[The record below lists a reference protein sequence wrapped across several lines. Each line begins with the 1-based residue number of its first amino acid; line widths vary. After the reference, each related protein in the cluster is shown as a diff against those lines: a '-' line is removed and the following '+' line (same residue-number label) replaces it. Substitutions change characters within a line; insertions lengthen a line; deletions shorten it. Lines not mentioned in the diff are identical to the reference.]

1 MTTSAS
7 ELEQQSPAEAIGVHH
22 YLGIFLLS
30 LATLLLELSL
40 TRVLSVALWYH
51 FGFLVISTALL
62 GFGTSGVVLALWHRL
77 REEISLDRALAM
89 LALLFGLLTVVCF
102 WLMQRIPFDPFSL
115 FSDKRQ
121 LAFMPLYYIVISL
134 PFFCSGLALALL
146 FTRGGR
152 RVNRLYAFDLVGAGV
167 GCAALA
173 LIMPAFGGSGSVVCA
188 AALGLLAAAIFGFRA
203 ASKIAGVAV
212 VLAVGLFALAFFAG
226 RLLPISITPNKQ
238 APPTLPIY
246 TAWNT
251 FSKIDVY
258 ELKGL
263 PGDTTG
269 RTARRFVF
277 DAGTAA
283 TGSVDLRPNV
293 RQALREIEGH
303 AHFGSNIAYV
313 GKTRPSVLIIGS
325 GGGSQVM
332 DALHYGVEKVVA
344 VEINPII
351 NDVITNRMRDYWGD
365 LYQQPEVEVV
375 TEEGRSFVRRSKEQY
390 DAILSLHTISNA
402 AIASGALSL
411 AENYVLTREAFE
423 DYLDHLKADGVL
435 YFTRP
440 EAQISRLFSTG
451 REALAARGITDFR
464 KHFFAYRNPPGG
476 PQLQGPGNRLS
487 FSAGFLMKKSPF
499 TAEEIE
505 AMQKILR
512 IGPGPR
518 TPGETIAELR
528 YTPDEPPSDSI
539 YYRLLTAPS
548 LPAVYAAEPA
558 QIEPATDDRP
568 FFNQH
573 TRWSRINRKTFQD
586 IFTQNRAA
594 RLALEDRPIAEV
606 TLLILLVQSVVI
618 AAILIFLPLAK
629 FSRQGLRVPHRGSFL
644 VYFAGLGLGFIMI
657 EIALLQRFTLFLG
670 QPVYTFAVV
679 LAALL
684 IFTGIG
690 AALSD
695 RFRATPRK
703 NLRVIVP
710 LILLTLL
717 LTAFLTP
724 YLFGAA
730 LGSSLFVRVLLSV
743 LILAPLGILL
753 GMPFPSGLR
762 IIGEEVPSLV
772 PWAWGVNG
780 FFTVI
785 GTVGALIL
793 GMAFGFKAVLVV
805 AAISYLVALA
815 SVSKSGPPRP
825 AARPFPDSAN

>member
-1 MTTSAS
+1 MKTGAS
-7 ELEQQSPAEAIGVHH
+7 ELEEQTPAERIGAHH

-62 GFGTSGVVLALWHRL
+62 GFGTSGVVLALWRRL
-77 REEISLDRALAM
+77 REEISLDRALAA

-121 LAFMPLYYIVISL
+121 LAFMPLYYIVIAL

-146 FTRGGR
+146 FTRGGL
-152 RVNRLYAFDLVGAGV
+152 RVNRLYAFDLVGAGI
-167 GCAALA
+167 GCATLA
-173 LIMPAFGGSGSVVCA
+173 LIMPAFGGSGSVVFS
-188 AALGLLAAAIFGFRA
+188 AALGLLAAAIFGFRS

-212 VLAVGLFALAFFAG
+212 VLATAFFALAFFAG
-226 RLLPISITPNKQ
+226 RLLPISITPNKRI
-238 APPTLPIY
+238 PPTPPIY

-251 FSKIDVY
+251 FSKIDVF
-258 ELKGL
+258 ETKAL
-263 PGDTTG
+263 PRDKTG
-269 RTARRFVF
+269 RGGRRFVF

-283 TGSVDLRPNV
+283 TGMVDLRPNV
-293 RQALREIEGH
+293 REALRQLGDNP
-303 AHFGSNIAYV
+303 GYSSNIAYV

-325 GGGSQVM
+325 GGGGEVLE
-332 DALHYGVEKVVA
+332 ALHYGAEKITA

-351 NDVITNRMRDYWGD
+351 NDVITTRMRDYWGD
-365 LYQQPEVEVV
+365 LYQQPEVQVV
-375 TEEGRSFVRRSKEQY
+375 TEEGRSFVRRSQEQY
-390 DAILSLHTISNA
+390 DAIISVHTISNA
-402 AIASGALSL
+402 AVASGALSL

-423 DYLDHLKADGVL
+423 DYLDHLKPDGVL

-451 REALAARGITDFR
+451 REALAARGVTDFPS
-464 KHFFAYRNPPGG
+464 HFFAYRNSPPAAQQ
-476 PQLQGPGNRLS
+476 QLGAGNRLS
-487 FSAGFLMKKSPF
+487 FSAGFLMKKSPY
-499 TAEEIE
+499 TAQEID
-505 AMQKILR
+505 AITKILR
-512 IGPGPR
+512 IGQPPANADDG
-518 TPGETIAELR
+518 TTELR
-528 YTPDEPPSDSI
+528 YTPNEPPSDSI
-539 YYRLLTAPS
+539 YSRLLTAPN
-548 LPAVYAAEPA
+548 LRAVYAAESA

-573 TRWSRINRKTFQD
+573 TRWSGINLKTFQD
-586 IFTQNRAA
+586 IFTQNRQA
-594 RLALEDRPIAEV
+594 RFALEDRPIAEV
-606 TLLILLVQSVVI
+606 TLLVLLGQSIVI
-618 AAILIFLPLAK
+618 AAVLILLPLAK
-629 FSRQGLRVPHRGSFL
+629 FSRQGLSVPHRGSFL

-695 RFRATPRK
+695 KFGASARK

-717 LTAFLTP
+717 LTAFVTP
-724 YLFGAA
+724 YIFNAA
-730 LGSSLFVRVLLSV
+730 LGWSLLARVLVSV
-743 LILAPLGILL
+743 LLLCPLGILL

-762 IIGEEVPSLV
+762 IIGEEAHALV

-805 AAISYLVALA
+805 AAACYLIALGA
-815 SVSKSGPPRP
+815 VLKS
-825 AARPFPDSAN
+825 

>member
-1 MTTSAS
+1 MTSDGI
-7 ELEQQSPAEAIGVHH
+7 ELEEQTPAEEIGPHH

-62 GFGTSGVVLALWHRL
+62 GFGTSGVVLALWRRL
-77 REEISLDRALAM
+77 REQISLDRALSM
-89 LALLFGLLTVVCF
+89 LALLFGVLTVLCF
-102 WLMQRIPFDPFSL
+102 WVMQRIAFDPFSL

-152 RVNRLYAFDLVGAGV
+152 HVNRLYAFDLVGAGI
-167 GCAALA
+167 GCGALA
-173 LIMPAFGGSGSVVCA
+173 LIMPAFGGSGSVVFA
-188 AALGLLAAAIFGFRA
+188 AALGLLAAGIFGFRA
-203 ASKIAGVAV
+203 ANKIGL
-212 VLAVGLFALAFFAG
+212 LAVILAAACIVLAFFANN
-226 RLLPISITPNKQ
+226 LLPISIAPNKT
-238 APPTLPIY
+238 PLPTPPIY

-251 FSKIDVY
+251 FSKIDVI
-258 ELKGL
+258 EMKGT
-263 PGDTTG
+263 PRGNAPP
-269 RTARRFVF
+269 RSARRFIF

-283 TGSVDLRPNV
+283 TGIADLRPNV
-293 RQALREIEGH
+293 RDALRQVGDT
-303 AHFGSNIAYV
+303 ADYTSNIAYV
-313 GKTRPSVLIIGS
+313 GKTSPSVLIIGS
-325 GGGSQVM
+325 GGGTQVV
-332 DALHYGVEKVVA
+332 DALHYGARKIVA

-365 LYQQPEVEVV
+365 LYQQPEVQVV
-375 TEEGRSFVRRSKEQY
+375 TEEGRSYVRRSKEQY
-390 DAILSLHTISNA
+390 DAILSVHTISNA

-411 AENYVLTREAFE
+411 AENYVLTLEAFE
-423 DYLDHLKADGVL
+423 DYLDHLKSDGVL

-440 EAQISRLFSTG
+440 ETQIARLFSTG
-451 REALAARGITDFR
+451 REALAARGITDFPS
-464 KHFFAYRNPPGG
+464 HFFAYRTLPAGERAPGFK
-476 PQLQGPGNRLS
+476 S
-487 FSAGFLMKKSPF
+487 FSAGFLLKKSPF
-499 TAEEIE
+499 TPDEI
-505 AMQKILR
+505 AAIRKILK
-512 IGPGPR
+512 IGEAPQPSEG
-518 TPGETIAELR
+518 TTEGLYA
-528 YTPDEPPSDSI
+528 PDEAASDSI
-539 YYRLLTAPS
+539 YHRLLTAPD
-548 LPAVYAAEPA
+548 LRAVYKSEPA
-558 QIEPATDDRP
+558 QIAPATDDRP

-573 TRWSRINRKTFQD
+573 TRWSRINWKTFQE
-586 IFTQNRAA
+586 IFTQNTA
-594 RLALEDRPIAEV
+594 RKARMALEDRPIAEV
-606 TLLILLVQSVVI
+606 TLLVLLAQSIVV
-618 AAILIFLPLAK
+618 AAVLIFLPLAK
-629 FSRQGLRVPHRGSFL
+629 FSRKGLRVPHRGSFL
-644 VYFAGLGLGFIMI
+644 IYFAGLGLGFIMI

-695 RFRATPRK
+695 RFSAAARK

-717 LTAFLTP
+717 LTAFVTP
-724 YLFGAA
+724 YIFNAA
-730 LGSSLFVRVLLSV
+730 LGSSLTARVLVSV
-743 LILAPLGILL
+743 VILAPLGILL

-793 GMAFGFKAVLVV
+793 GMAFGFKVVLVL
-805 AAISYLVALA
+805 AAVCYLIALA
-815 SVSKSGPPRP
+815 SVSRTG
-825 AARPFPDSAN
+825 

>member
-7 ELEQQSPAEAIGVHH
+7 ELEERAPAERIGAHH
-22 YLGIFLLS
+22 YVGIFLLS

-62 GFGTSGVVLALWHRL
+62 GFGTSGVVLALWRRL
-77 REEISLDRALAM
+77 REEISLDRALAF

-146 FTRGGR
+146 FTRGGK
-152 RVNRLYAFDLVGAGV
+152 RVNRLYAFDLVGAGI

-173 LIMPAFGGSGSVVCA
+173 LIMPAFGGSGSVVFS
-188 AALGLLAAAIFGFRA
+188 AALGLLAAAIFGLR
-203 ASKIAGVAV
+203 SSNKIAAVAII
-212 VLAVGLFALAFFAG
+212 LAAGCFAVAFFANK
-226 RLLPISITPNKQ
+226 LLPISITPNK
-238 APPTLPIY
+238 AHPPSAPIY

-251 FSKIDVY
+251 FSKIDVLD
-258 ELKGL
+258 LKAL
-263 PGDTTG
+263 PRSKTG
-269 RTARRFVF
+269 RGARRFIF

-283 TGSVDLRPNV
+283 TGTIDLRPNV
-293 RQALREIEGH
+293 REALREI
-303 AHFGSNIAYV
+303 ADKDDYPSNIAYV
-313 GKTRPSVLIIGS
+313 GKTRPSILIIGS
-325 GGGSQVM
+325 GGGAQVL
-332 DALHYGVEKVVA
+332 DALHYGAGKIVA

-365 LYQQPEVEVV
+365 LYQQPEVQVV

-390 DAILSLHTISNA
+390 DAIISVHTISNA

-423 DYLDHLKADGVL
+423 DYLDHLKSDGVL

-440 EAQISRLFSTG
+440 ETQIARLFSTG
-451 REALAARGITDFR
+451 REALAARGITDLTS
-464 KHFFAYRNPPGG
+464 HFFAYRTLPAQEG
-476 PQLQGPGNRLS
+476 PLAPLYKS

-499 TAEEIE
+499 TAEEIS
-505 AMQKILR
+505 AIRKILK
-512 IGPGPR
+512 IDEPAKPGEGSTEVLY
-518 TPGETIAELR
+518 TPGEPA
-528 YTPDEPPSDSI
+528 SDSI
-539 YYRLLTAPS
+539 YHRLLTAPE
-548 LPAVYAAEPA
+548 LRTVYASESA

-573 TRWSRINRKTFQD
+573 TRWSTINWKTFQD
-586 IFTQNRAA
+586 IFTQNSPRKT
-594 RLALEDRPIAEV
+594 RMALEDRPIAEV
-606 TLLILLVQSVVI
+606 TLIVLLVQSIVV
-618 AAILIFLPLAK
+618 AAVLILLPLLK

-644 VYFAGLGLGFIMI
+644 IYFAGLGLGFIMI

-695 RFRATPRK
+695 KFGVAARK

-724 YLFGAA
+724 FIFNAA
-730 LGSSLFVRVLLSV
+730 LGWSLLARVLVSV
-743 LILAPLGILL
+743 LILCPLGILL

-762 IIGEEVPSLV
+762 IIGEEAHALV

-793 GMAFGFKAVLVV
+793 GMAFGFNAVLVV
-805 AAISYLVALA
+805 AAICYLVALA
-815 SVSKSGPPRP
+815 SVSKS
-825 AARPFPDSAN
+825 

>member
-1 MTTSAS
+1 MMDTDARKTGRPEERIA
-7 ELEQQSPAEAIGVHH
+7 GHH

-62 GFGTSGVVLALWHRL
+62 GFGTSGVVLALWRRL
-77 REEISLDRALAM
+77 REEIALDRALGV
-89 LALLFGLLTVVCF
+89 LALLFGILTVVCF
-102 WLMQRIPFDPFSL
+102 WVMQRIPFDPFSL

-121 LAFMPLYYIVISL
+121 LAFMPLYYVVISL

-146 FTRGGR
+146 FTRGGT
-152 RVNRLYAFDLVGAGV
+152 RVNRLYAFDLVGAGI

-173 LIMPAFGGSGSVVCA
+173 LIMPAFGGSGSVVFA
-188 AALGLLAAAIFGFRA
+188 AALGLLAAAIFAFRSA
-203 ASKIAGVAV
+203 TKIAGIAVA
-212 VLAVGLFALAFFAG
+212 LAAGFFALAFFAG
-226 RLLPISITPNKQ
+226 KVLPISITPNKPS
-238 APPTLPIY
+238 PPQPPIY

-251 FSKIDVY
+251 FSKIDVF
-258 ELKGL
+258 ETKN
-263 PGDTTG
+263 PPRSTTG
-269 RTARRFVF
+269 RSARRFIF

-283 TGSVDLRPNV
+283 TGMMDLRPNV
-293 RQALREIEGH
+293 RETLRQLEGKDD
-303 AHFGSNIAYV
+303 FSSNIAYV
-313 GKTRPSVLIIGS
+313 GKTRPTVLIIGS
-325 GGGSQVM
+325 GGGGQVL
-332 DALHYGVEKVVA
+332 DALHYGAEKIVA

-351 NDVITNRMRDYWGD
+351 NDVIRNRMRDYWGD
-365 LYQQPEVEVV
+365 LYEQPEVEVV

-390 DAILSLHTISNA
+390 DAIISVHTISNA

-423 DYLDHLKADGVL
+423 DYLDHLKPDGIL

-440 EAQISRLFSTG
+440 ETQISRLFSTG
-451 REALAARGITDFR
+451 REALAARGINDFTS
-464 KHFFAYRNPPGG
+464 HFFAYRGLPLRQQPTASIFK
-476 PQLQGPGNRLS
+476 S
-487 FSAGFLMKKSPF
+487 FTAGFLMKKSPF
-499 TAEEIE
+499 TAEEI
-505 AMQKILR
+505 AAISKILR
-512 IGPGPR
+512 IGEP
-518 TPGETIAELR
+518 AQA
-528 YTPDEPPSDSI
+528 PDGQITEILYSPNEPSSTSI
-539 YYRLLTAPS
+539 YYRLLTAPD
-548 LPAVYAAEPA
+548 LRTVYATETA
-558 QIEPATDDRP
+558 QTEPATDDRP

-573 TRWSRINRKTFQD
+573 TRWSTINQKTFED
-586 IFTQNRAA
+586 IFTQDRKA
-594 RLALEDRPIAEV
+594 RMALEDRPVAEV
-606 TLLILLVQSVVI
+606 TLLVLLVQSVVV
-618 AAILIFLPLAK
+618 AAVLILLPLIK
-629 FSRQGLRVPHRGSFL
+629 FSRKGLNVPDRGRFL
-644 VYFAGLGLGFIMI
+644 IYFAGLGLGFIMI

-695 RFRATPRK
+695 KFGSAARR

-710 LILLTLL
+710 LILVTLL
-717 LTAFLTP
+717 VTAFLTP
-724 YLFGAA
+724 YIFHLA
-730 LGSSLFVRVLLSV
+730 LGWSLAARVIISV
-743 LILAPLGILL
+743 VILGPLGILL

-793 GMAFGFKAVLVV
+793 GMAFGFKAVLVI
-805 AAISYLVALA
+805 AAGCYLIALA
-815 SVSKSGPPRP
+815 AVAKSQAILPRGETLP
-825 AARPFPDSAN
+825 H

>member
-7 ELEQQSPAEAIGVHH
+7 ELEEQPPAERIGAHH
-22 YLGIFLLS
+22 YFGIFLLS

-62 GFGTSGVVLALWHRL
+62 GFGTSGVVLALWRRL
-77 REEISLDRALAM
+77 REEISLDRALAL
-89 LALLFGLLTVVCF
+89 LALLFGVLTVICF

-146 FTRGGR
+146 FTRGGT

-173 LIMPAFGGSGSVVCA
+173 LIMPLFGGSGSAVFA
-188 AALGLLAAAIFGFRA
+188 AALGLLAAAVFGFRSA
-203 ASKIAGVAV
+203 KKIAGMGVA
-212 VLAVGLFALAFFAG
+212 LAAAFFALAFFAD
-226 RLLPISITPNKQ
+226 RVLPISITPNKRI
-238 APPTLPIY
+238 PPTPPIY

-258 ELKGL
+258 ETKTL
-263 PGDTTG
+263 PRDPTG
-269 RTARRFVF
+269 RGARRFIF

-283 TGSVDLRPNV
+283 TGMADLRPNV
-293 RQALREIEGH
+293 REVLPQLEGRDD
-303 AHFGSNIAYV
+303 FSSNIAYV
-313 GKTRPSVLIIGS
+313 GKTRPAILIIGS
-325 GGGSQVM
+325 GGGDQVL
-332 DALHYGVEKVVA
+332 DALHYGAEKITA

-351 NDVITNRMRDYWGD
+351 NEVITTRMRDYWGD

-390 DAILSLHTISNA
+390 DAIISVHTISNA

-423 DYLDHLKADGVL
+423 DYLDHLKPDGVL

-451 REALAARGITDFR
+451 REALAPRGIADLPA
-464 KHFFAYRNPPGG
+464 HFFAYRNSPPAGQQ
-476 PQLQGPGNRLS
+476 QLGAGNRLS
-487 FSAGFLMKKSPF
+487 FSAGFLMKKSPY
-499 TAEEIE
+499 TAEEI
-505 AMQKILR
+505 AAINKILR
-512 IGPGPR
+512 IGEPPK
-518 TPGETIAELR
+518 TPDGDTREVR
-528 YTPDEPPSDSI
+528 YTPNEPPSDSI
-539 YYRLLTAPS
+539 YYRLLTAPD
-548 LPAVYAAEPA
+548 LRTVYAGETA

-573 TRWSRINRKTFQD
+573 TRWSSINRKTFQD
-586 IFTQNRAA
+586 MFTQNRGG
-594 RLALEDRPIAEV
+594 RMALEDRPVAEV
-606 TLLILLVQSVVI
+606 TLLVLLVQSVVI
-618 AAILIFLPLAK
+618 AAVLILLPLVK
-629 FSRQGLRVPHRGSFL
+629 YSRQGLRVPNRGSFL

-695 RFRATPRK
+695 RFGASARK

-717 LTAFLTP
+717 VTAFLTP
-724 YLFGAA
+724 YVFDVA
-730 LGSSLFVRVLLSV
+730 LGWSLLARVLVSV
-743 LILAPLGILL
+743 LILCPLGILL

-805 AAISYLVALA
+805 AAGCYLIALA
-815 SVSKSGPPRP
+815 AVGLSHGAPSRATTV
-825 AARPFPDSAN
+825 